1 MYTQRIAYVDLST
14 GRTDSRP
21 IPETLRERFLGGR
34 GIAMHLLYHH
44 APPRCDPLGPENPFI
59 VSAGLLG
66 GTIAPSS
73 GRCDL
78 AAKSPLT
85 GLLGNSNMG
94 GFFAPELR
102 YAGFDHLVITGRAE
116 KPVYLWVHDGRIELR
131 DAAHIWGK
139 DTLETAAAIRKEL
152 GDEEIKVM
160 AIGPAGEQLVRFAAV
175 ITGLKNAAGR
185 TGMGCVMGSKN
196 LKGIAARGTGD
207 LAIARPKEAFEHL
220 EQFLAMIRRNL
231 IFQGMSVQGTALF
244 HESTNLMGRLRIRN
258 LQSNQDPEGFG
269 LYANRLE
276 PFAIGKAACF
286 GCPVH
291 CRHQYIIPEGPRK
304 GARMEGPEWST
315 IGGLGSELGIREMAA
330 VLAANDLVNRYG
342 MDSLETGSMIAWAIE
357 LYEKG
362 LIGKEHT
369 GGLEPAWGSAEVLYR
384 MIEMIGRRERLG
396 DILAEGPLRAIEKL
410 GEPTRFYNLHV
421 KGMSCLH
428 TDERATPAMALGIA
442 VASRGA
448 DHLRNR
454 PGVDAATLPPDVA
467 AKAFGFPIPRDLH
480 TYEGS
485 GRLIWWHDLLY
496 ALTDALG
503 VCKFQAFF
511 MAPSTIGYEH
521 YGGLVGAIAGLDLS
535 GRDLMEAAERI
546 CTIERLFNLREGLTR
561 RDDFPPERYFTDPT
575 PPLGLA
581 GFRGKKLDREPFER
595 ELNAYYQAHGWD
607 RNGVPTPETLRRL
620 GLDREWPRT
629 AQAPGE

>member
-1 MYTQRIAYVDLST
+1 MHMQRIGYVDLST
-14 GRTDSRP
+14 GQIRSRP
-21 IPETLRERFLGGR
+21 IPDALRERFLGGR
-34 GIAMHLLYHH
+34 GIAMYLLYNH
-44 APPRCDPLGPENPFI
+44 APPHCDPLGAENPFI

-66 GTIAPSS
+66 GTVAPSS

-102 YAGFDHLVITGRAE
+102 LAGFDHLLITGKAE
-116 KPVYLWVHDGRIELR
+116 KPVYLWIHDGRIEVR
-131 DAAHIWGK
+131 DAAYLWGK
-139 DTLETAAAIRKEL
+139 DTQETAAAIRKDL

-160 AIGPAGEQLVRFAAV
+160 SIGPAGERLVRFASV

-196 LKGIAARGTGD
+196 LKAIAARGTGD
-207 LAIARPKEAFEHL
+207 LPIARPREAIEHL
-220 EQFLAMIRRNL
+220 QKFLAMIRQNL
-231 IFQGMSVQGTALF
+231 IFRGMSLQGTALF
-244 HESTNLMGRLRIRN
+244 HDSTNVMGRLRIRN
-258 LQSNQDPEGFG
+258 LQSNHDPEGAG

-315 IGGLGSELGIREMAA
+315 IGGLGSELGVRRMET
-330 VLAANDLVNRYG
+330 VLVGNDLVNRYG
-342 MDSLETGSMIAWAIE
+342 MDSLETGSLIAWAIE

-362 LIGKEHT
+362 LIGEGHT
-369 GGLEPAWGSAEVLYR
+369 GGLKLEWGSAEVLYR
-384 MIEMIGRRERLG
+384 MIEMIGRREGLG
-396 DILAEGPLRAIEKL
+396 DVLAEGPLRAIEKL

-454 PGVDAATLPPDVA
+454 PGVDAATLPPDLA
-467 AKAFGFPIPRDLH
+467 AKAFGFPIARDLH

-485 GRLIWWHDLLY
+485 GRTIWWHDLIY

-511 MAPSTIGYEH
+511 MAPSALGYEH
-521 YGGLVGAIAGLDLS
+521 YADLVQAITGLDLS
-535 GRDLMEAAERI
+535 AAGLREAAGRI
-546 CTIERLFNLREGLTR
+546 CTLERLFNLREGLR
-561 RDDFPPERYFTDPT
+561 REDDFPPERYFAEPT
-575 PPLGLA
+575 PALGLP
-581 GFRGKKLDREPFER
+581 GFQNRKLDRESYER
-595 ELNAYYQAHGWD
+595 ELDAYYEAHGWD
-607 RNGVPTPETLRRL
+607 RNGVPTAETLKRL
-620 GLDREWPRT
+620 GLD
-629 AQAPGE
+629 GEPSHIL

>member
-1 MYTQRIAYVDLST
+1 MYAQRIGYIDLTT
-14 GRTDSRP
+14 GRSRSQ
-21 IPETLRERFLGGR
+21 IVPEALREKFLGGR
-34 GIAMHLLYHH
+34 GIAMYLLYRLL
-44 APPRCDPLGPENPFI
+44 PPHGDPLGPENPFI

-85 GLLGNSNMG
+85 GFLGNSNMG
-94 GFFAPELR
+94 GFLAPELR
-102 YAGFDHLVITGRAE
+102 FAGFDHLVVTGRAE
-116 KPVYLWVHDGRIELR
+116 KPAYLWVHDGQIELR
-131 DAAHIWGK
+131 DASRIWGK
-139 DTLETAAAIRKEL
+139 DTCETPQAIRKEL
-152 GDEEIKVM
+152 GDEDIKVM
-160 AIGPAGEQLVRFAAV
+160 CIGPAGERLVRFANV

-185 TGMGCVMGSKN
+185 TGMGCVMGAKN
-196 LKGIAARGTGD
+196 LKAIAARGTGD
-207 LAIARPKEAFEHL
+207 LSIAHPRDALDLLQEFMG
-220 EQFLAMIRRNL
+220 MIRENL
-231 IFQGMSVQGTALF
+231 IFRGMSVQGTAMF
-244 HESTNLMGRLRIRN
+244 HDSTNLMGRLRIRN
-258 LQSNQDPEGFG
+258 LQSNHDPEGSG

-276 PFAIGKAACF
+276 PFATGKAACF

-291 CRHQYIIPEGPRK
+291 CRHQYILPEGPHK
-304 GARMEGPEWST
+304 GAHMEGPEWST
-315 IGGLGSELGIREMAA
+315 IGGLGSELGIRRMEA
-330 VLAANDLVNRYG
+330 VLVGNDLVNRYG
-342 MDSLETGSMIAWAIE
+342 MDSLETGSMIAWATE

-362 LIGKEHT
+362 LIGDGQT
-369 GGLEPAWGSAEVLYR
+369 GGLKLAWNNEEVLYR
-384 MIEMIGRRERLG
+384 MIEMIARREGLG

-454 PGVDAATLPPDVA
+454 PGVDAATMPPDLA
-467 AKAFGFPIPRDLH
+467 AKAFGFPIARDLH

-485 GRLIWWHDLLY
+485 GKTIRWHDLMY

-511 MAPSTIGYEH
+511 MAPSAIGYEH
-521 YGGLVGAIAGLDLS
+521 YARIVRAIAGLDLS

-546 CTIERLFNLREGLTR
+546 CTIERLFNLREGLQR
-561 RDDFPPERYFTDPT
+561 KDDFPPERYFAEPT
-575 PPLGLA
+575 PALGFP
-581 GFRGKKLDREPFER
+581 GFQNKKLDRERYER
-595 ELNAYYQAHGWD
+595 ELDAYYEAHGWD
-607 RNGVPTPETLRRL
+607 RNGVPTPETLKRL
-620 GLDREWPRT
+620 GLDGEDLR
-629 AQAPGE
+629 PGKRG